1 MLKAVQRVDKRRCE
15 AVMHELR
22 SAFFERCL
30 DIGSWSVLRD
40 ILEVAAVSVNDVRE
54 AIDSGV
60 AFADL
65 EADHRDQQLLMVQ
78 GSPTY
83 ILDNGRQKLF
93 GNVGYGVIEANIVE
107 LIQSPV
113 AGAAS
118 WC

>member
-1 MLKAVQRVDKRRCE
+1 MGSSCFWMVR
-15 AVMHELR
+15 
-22 SAFFERCL
+22 FYG
-30 DIGSWSVLRD
+30 IGS
-40 ILEVAAVSVNDVRE
+40 
-54 AIDSGV
+54 SGV

-83 ILDNGRQKLF
+83 ILNNGRQKLY
-93 GNVGYGVIEANIVE
+93 GNVGYGVIEANIKE
-107 LIQSPV
+107 LIRSPA